1 MPKDAVPCCR
11 PAAGGEKNGHAG
23 FRMAGKRSVVCA
35 VRYCGLTNE
44 IPDVGNLF
52 EAFILFSVSS
62 MQLTVQAPDTEAM
75 SQHISSVFET
85 RSIVNEV
92 PRFRDVKLL
101 QFLNSLFINSTFSVL
116 NMLKYS
122 EVNDS
127 QRLNMPL
134 I

>member
-1 MPKDAVPCCR
+1 MLPSGPVR
-11 PAAGGEKNGHAG
+11 PPEVKKNGHAG

-92 PRFRDVKLL
+92 PRFRDVKL
-101 QFLNSLFINSTFSVL
+101 
-116 NMLKYS
+116 
-122 EVNDS
+122 
-127 QRLNMPL
+127 
-134 I
+134 